1 MSGSSMGSCS
11 FAGSVSRKARA
22 ASGVS
27 IPRAHKAA
35 AASGVKP
42 QLRASDRTVSSLD
55 SAVTHRFIFM
65 VIPRSIFIQTYH
77 SRKSMKS
84 QHFLPLFLVLYSAN
98 AKKAAFPAFPVFHPL
113 SPASF
118 PRDALLPTPC
128 IASLPQRV
136 PVSGRPA
143 AWRQRLRAPDMS
155 RTPGISRRN
164 IPFFQKRK
172 KLHLRIAD
180 AAFFITVCS

>member
-1 MSGSSMGSCS
+1 
-11 FAGSVSRKARA
+11 
-22 ASGVS
+22 
-27 IPRAHKAA
+27 
-35 AASGVKP
+35 
-42 QLRASDRTVSSLD
+42 
-55 SAVTHRFIFM
+55 
-65 VIPRSIFIQTYH
+65 
-77 SRKSMKS
+77 MKS

-136 PVSGRPA
+136 PVSGRLS
-143 AWRQRLRAPDMS
+143 AWRQRLRAPDMR

-180 AAFFITVCS
+180 AAFSLLSVLELPVAVQHLFKVFAGVRLFARSDLLGRTGHDQFTAAVAALRAEIQDIVSRLDDV